1 MLCGVSVRV
10 WWCVVC
16 GKAGKSRAGERR
28 GEGKKEAK
36 HMKTGQQWMNS
47 LAKKWTNTKKHT
59 KHLENMSKQRLLSWH
74 DTVHHGPQKK
84 SKNSHVSQRI
94 VFTCSLEFTAFSAE
108 GPIPNAQMCVF

>member
-1 MLCGVSVRV
+1 MVCLCACGVL
-10 WWCVVC
+10 CVARQ
-16 GKAGKSRAGERR
+16 GRAGQERERR
-28 GEGKKEAK
+28 GKKEAK

-47 LAKKWTNTKKHT
+47 LAKKWTNTKKHK

-74 DTVHHGPQKK
+74 DMVHHGPQKK

-94 VFTCSLEFTAFSAE
+94 VFTCSLGFTAFSAE